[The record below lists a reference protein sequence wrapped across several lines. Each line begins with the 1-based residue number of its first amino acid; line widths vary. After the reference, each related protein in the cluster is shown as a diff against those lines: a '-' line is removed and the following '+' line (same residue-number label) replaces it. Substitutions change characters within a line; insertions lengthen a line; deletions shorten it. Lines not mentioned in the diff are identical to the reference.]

1 LVSWLQAFHF
11 ALSWD
16 HFCFA
21 AFHCFLV
28 QFSALAA
35 VEGSDEVCV
44 FNAGFGAGAVDCER
58 ATPQV
63 RLAANAATVR
73 ERQGRDMAA
82 LLDKPTFPLV

>member
-1 LVSWLQAFHF
+1 MSWLQAFHF

-35 VEGSDEVCV
+35 VEGSDEAWV
-44 FNAGFGAGAVDCER
+44 FDAGFGAGAVDCAS

-73 ERQGRDMAA
+73 ERRSQDMAE
-82 LLDKPTFPLV
+82 LLDKPTFPLA

>member
-1 LVSWLQAFHF
+1 MQAFHF

-35 VEGSDEVCV
+35 VEGSDEAWV
-44 FNAGFGAGAVDCER
+44 FDVGFGAGAVDCAS

-63 RLAANAATVR
+63 RLAANAATLR
-73 ERQGRDMAA
+73 ER
-82 LLDKPTFPLV
+82 

>member
-35 VEGSDEVCV
+35 VEGSDEAWV
-44 FNAGFGAGAVDCER
+44 FDVGSA
-58 ATPQV
+58 QV
-63 RLAANAATVR
+63 R
-73 ERQGRDMAA
+73 
-82 LLDKPTFPLV
+82 